1 MRVRR
6 WCNRRTGVEIS
17 LRGVGKGQALAVLLL
32 KLIQPGRE
40 NAKFLGDRCVN
51 SGVRV
56 VSSGILGELY
66 YTESQPAGLIVVH
79 TALIV
84 LNPGIE
90 PHERENTIL
99 LDRST
104 ERKSGEYV
112 AEM

>member
-1 MRVRR
+1 MRVGR
-6 WCNRRTGVEIS
+6 WCNRRTGVEKS
-17 LRGVGKGQALAVLLL
+17 LRGIRKGQALAVLLL

-40 NAKFLGDRCVN
+40 NAKFLGDRCVD
-51 SGVRV
+51 SGIRV
-56 VSSGILGELY
+56 VRSGILGELY

-99 LDRST
+99 QDRSAQC
-104 ERKSGEYV
+104 ESGQYV
-112 AEM
+112 A